1 MSRRHSRAMLQY
13 LAGFFVAV
21 VGVWAV
27 LAWNPVICV
36 VPAVGCASPLPGQ
49 TSLCVPPIPSC
60 TYEYVPLRIG
70 VALLSVGTGV
80 ALLMLARRRARAR
93 VGA

>member
-1 MSRRHSRAMLQY
+1 MLPY
-13 LAGFFVAV
+13 LAGFIVAV

-27 LAWNPVICV
+27 LVWDPILCV

-60 TYEYVPLRIG
+60 AHEYVPLRIG
-70 VALLSVGTGV
+70 VALLCVATGI
-80 ALLMLARRRARAR
+80 ALALVWRRDRAQVKA
-93 VGA
+93 